1 MSDRSFFDTE
11 DTVTNTPMVTGNPSM
26 LAGDRSFFDD
36 DEDEQQEQDD
46 SPVTI
51 PVDGNIQNVTDTS
64 ADVSP
69 MIPPVETETKVSK
82 SVYEINKEYNKLKAE
97 KKALAEEYGGE
108 CKIDK
113 LQEEAIEI
121 AIKELDEKK
130 TLNGKPSP
138 WLALFND
145 TTN

>member
-64 ADVSP
+64 ADVS
-69 MIPPVETETKVSK
+69 
-82 SVYEINKEYNKLKAE
+82 
-97 KKALAEEYGGE
+97 
-108 CKIDK
+108 
-113 LQEEAIEI
+113 Q
-121 AIKELDEKK
+121 
-130 TLNGKPSP
+130 
-138 WLALFND
+138 
-145 TTN
+145 